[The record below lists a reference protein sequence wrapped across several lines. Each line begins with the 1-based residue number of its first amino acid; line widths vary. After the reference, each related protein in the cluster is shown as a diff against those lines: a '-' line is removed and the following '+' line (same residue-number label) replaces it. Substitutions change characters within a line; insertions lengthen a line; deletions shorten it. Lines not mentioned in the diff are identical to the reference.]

1 MIERPDPVSLN
12 ASYAHFLEHLSDDEF
27 WKLAAEAAGAVPV
40 APARADNY
48 LVCGLRQGPCM
59 LSLAHL
65 REVVSPPYQFTR
77 LPASPRWMLG
87 ITAWRGEM
95 IAVIDLEA
103 FLLDK
108 NALPLADRLDGIL
121 LIASDQDIALGLLV
135 SSVASTITLDI
146 AWLALQEPVAAHNK
160 TSLRVKAIKGIYDG
174 QHGYSEHVDALVLD
188 IPAILGEVTQNI
200 RIDMPYE

>member
-1 MIERPDPVSLN
+1 MIEHPDPASLN

-27 WKLAAEAAGAVPV
+27 WKLAAEAAGTVPV
-40 APARADNY
+40 AAARTDNY

-65 REVVSPPYQFTR
+65 HEVVSPPYQFTR

-121 LIASDQDIALGLLV
+121 LIAGDQNVTLGLLV

-146 AWLALQEPVAAHNK
+146 ASLALREPAAHN
-160 TSLRVKAIKGIYDG
+160 TSLRMKAIKGIYDG
-174 QHGYSEHVDALVLD
+174 QHGYSEHVDALVLNM
-188 IPAILGEVTQNI
+188 PVMLSEAMREI